1 MEGEPEWGSPAAL
14 RGSPLPEPIWSPYS
28 RGKPGGLREPE
39 LPYGYPVASQRL
51 LRCEQASACVA
62 RSRRRRAGVAEWQTR
77 QTQNLLPVREWGFKS
92 LHPHQSGLPP
102 TKIGRLA
109 PTVDGLRKARAQGGD
124 ERSEI

>member
-1 MEGEPEWGSPAAL
+1 VVGAPCLDWVEHAHS
-14 RGSPLPEPIWSPYS
+14 
-28 RGKPGGLREPE
+28 GL
-39 LPYGYPVASQRL
+39 
-51 LRCEQASACVA
+51 
-62 RSRRRRAGVAEWQTR
+62 RAGVAEWQTR

-124 ERSEI
+124 ERSEIVGRNNGQEILRGEATSRCGDDRHVCSQGCQQISRPLFRDGRLHD